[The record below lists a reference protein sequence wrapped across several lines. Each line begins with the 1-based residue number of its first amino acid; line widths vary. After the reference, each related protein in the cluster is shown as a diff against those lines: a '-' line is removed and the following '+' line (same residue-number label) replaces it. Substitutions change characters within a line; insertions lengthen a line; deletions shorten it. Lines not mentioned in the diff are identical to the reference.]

1 MKIILQS
8 CQEIHLDKFP
18 ISGINNLSANLLT
31 RSQNNPTSERVPILP
46 SMVTDFREFADDR
59 RSWLTRDCSCCVW
72 GEEERIPATASISRA
87 ARRTPVPITAA
98 SNWLCFSGQLESV
111 RDQDRRASPTLSTPP
126 RLATI
131 DIPPPYRGVL
141 VPSSRGI
148 SQEFVE
154 FVWRKGFFSTLV
166 TIILIGRWNHGAWR
180 WEPIKGKNYA
190 GTRERNVNWTWKGII
205 RNISIDIVRWTWYE
219 NSRSW
224 EEKRK
229 VK

>member
-8 CQEIHLDKFP
+8 CQEIHLNKFP

-31 RSQNNPTSERVPILP
+31 RSRNNPTSERVPILP
-46 SMVTDFREFADDR
+46 SMATDFREFADDR

-72 GEEERIPATASISRA
+72 GGKDPGHGISRA